1 MYYLNVPRPVAT
13 EVETAPAGGR
23 RPRLLVI
30 GVDSVTFRLLKPMV
44 ESGDLPT
51 FSRLMSEGAHGVL
64 LSTVPSV
71 TPPGWTSSYT
81 GVNPAKHNV
90 FDFKDH
96 TRYLG
101 GELIYEMASP
111 TSRTIKADPFWR
123 ILNRAGL
130 SAGLVN
136 APMAYP
142 VEEMDGYMIAGFPS
156 PTEGEGLIFPP
167 DLEDELRR
175 VEPDYMFYG
184 NPEYLDKDR
193 PDRYLEGIHGIAAG
207 RARVALHLM
216 GSRPT
221 DVLAMIFT
229 EVDRVQHY
237 FWNCWD
243 PSHPT
248 HNAEKARYRSAL
260 PDHYRVIDEG
270 VRKLMEAAGPDVPVI
285 VYSDHGAAPVT
296 RHHFPNTYLIQ
307 EGIIVMKGDKG
318 ASGDGDKR
326 EVRTK
331 RMDRRRIEATMK
343 RMGMERLIHKI
354 PKRLRTIFPVY
365 NFETVDWSRTK
376 AYYSSASAQ
385 AFTINLR
392 GREPEGWVEPGR
404 EYEETVDE
412 LIGALERLKDPE
424 MGGSPFASIHR
435 REELW
440 SGPYLENGPDVVTIP
455 APGYLALKD
464 MKDRVFQDVGNGW
477 HDKSADH
484 EREGI
489 LIVHGPGVRRGAEL
503 EDHQIEDIA
512 PTILHLCGVGVPRYM
527 DGHFMAD
534 AFEEGWLA
542 SHPVQ
547 EVGES
552 IFKGVDTEGP
562 SMTLE
567 EEELLKERLRGL
579 GYLG

>member
-1 MYYLNVPRPVAT
+1 LYFLHVPRPVAT
-13 EVETAPAGGR
+13 EEEATTGNG

-30 GVDSVTFRLLKPMV
+30 GVDSVTFRLLKPLV
-44 ESGDLPT
+44 DAGELPT
-51 FSRLMSEGAHGVL
+51 FSRLMKEGARGVL
-64 LSTVPSV
+64 LSTIPSV

-90 FDFKDH
+90 FDFRDH

-101 GELIYEMASP
+101 GEMVYEMASP
-111 TSRTIKADPFWR
+111 TSSSIRADPFWR
-123 ILNRAGL
+123 ILNRTGL
-130 SAGLVN
+130 SVGLIN

-142 VEEMDGYMIAGFPS
+142 VEEIDGFMIAGFPS
-156 PTEGEGLIFPP
+156 PTEGEGLIHPP
-167 DLEDELRR
+167 DLEEELRR

-184 NPEYLDKDR
+184 NPEYLDKNR

-243 PSHPT
+243 ASHPT
-248 HNAEKARYRSAL
+248 HNAEKARYKGAL

-270 VRKLMEAAGPDVPVI
+270 VRNLIEAAGPEVPVI

-296 RHHFPNTYLIQ
+296 KHFFPNTHLIQ
-307 EGIIVMKGDKG
+307 EGVIVMKGEGG
-318 ASGDGDKR
+318 APGEGRKR

-331 RMDRRRIEATMK
+331 RLDRRRIEATMK
-343 RMGMERLIHKI
+343 RLGIERLIHMV
-354 PKRLRTIFPVY
+354 PKRLRTMFPVY

-376 AYYSSASAQ
+376 AFFSSASAQ
-385 AFTINLR
+385 AFTINLK

-404 EYEETVDE
+404 EYEEAVEE
-412 LIGALERLKDPE
+412 LIGLLERLRDPE
-424 MGGSPFASIHR
+424 TGKSPFSSISR
-435 REELW
+435 RGELW
-440 SGPYLENGPDVVTIP
+440 DGPYLENGPDVVTVP

-464 MKDRVFQDVGNGW
+464 MKDQVFQDVGQGW

-489 LIVHGPGVRRGAEL
+489 VILHGPGVRRGEEL
-503 EDHQIEDIA
+503 RDHHIEDIA
-512 PTILHLCGVGVPRYM
+512 PTILHLCGVPVPRYM
-527 DGHFMAD
+527 EGKFFED
-534 AFEEGWLA
+534 AFEEEWTA
-542 SHPVQ
+542 RHPVDLTGDDTFQ
-547 EVGES
+547 
-552 IFKGVDTEGP
+552 GVDKEGP
-562 SMTLE
+562 TMTLE

-579 GYLG
+579 GYMD